1 MKTNL
6 TISIDSELKRK
17 IKAYCSLKGFTISE
31 LITNF
36 FWSILGERE
45 FEEEFTKGG
54 FKNILK
60 QEKEVIDTLK
70 KETLSEI
77 KQMFTSKEA
86 SLMIDA
92 LNGFIYTP
100 EANSRDVL
108 ISEVMDAMKYQ
119 RLDEKWGIDKDKLL
133 SKLASLSSFQAFVIL
148 QTIAEFWE
156 EDRTELLDE
165 YISKL
170 SS

>member
-1 MKTNL
+1 MRTNL
-6 TISIDSELKRK
+6 TISIDSELKKK
-17 IKAYCSLKGFTISE
+17 IKAYCSLKSFTMSE
-31 LITNF
+31 LVTNF
-36 FWSILGERE
+36 FWSILEERE

-60 QEKEVIDTLK
+60 QEREIINALK
-70 KETLSEI
+70 KETLLEI
-77 KQMFTSKEA
+77 KQTFTSKEA

-100 EANSRDVL
+100 EASSRDVL
-108 ISEVMDAMKYQ
+108 IAEIMDAIKYQ
-119 RLDEKWGIDKDKLL
+119 KLDEKWKVDKDKLL

-165 YISKL
+165 YIGKL